1 MLRRKKVEQMKW
13 LTQQRPAA
21 DSGGTAAASGARSRV
36 YLVLFVVLIAIA
48 GLLVGRYFAVPAAP
62 AALPSGLGSIPAA
75 TAAPAPGP
83 SGLATADSAGPPGLA
98 ATPDP
103 QAPPD
108 PASPDPASPDPAAPA
123 ADPAAAFTMDPSPPA
138 SIKASAV
145 GITSTLGQVAVN
157 PDGTI
162 EVPTDYSQAGWYR
175 LGPTPGELGPA
186 VILGHVDSLKGP
198 AVFYNLSSMR
208 PGQTIDVTR
217 VDNTVAHF
225 RVDAINTYRR
235 DQFPTDAVYG
245 PINYAGLRLI
255 TCGGAYDKKAKA
267 YESNVVVFATL
278 IRP

>member
-1 MLRRKKVEQMKW
+1 MLRRTKVEQMKW

-21 DSGGTAAASGARSRV
+21 DSGGTGATSGARSRV

-48 GLLVGRYFAVPAAP
+48 GLLVGRYFAVPAPP

-75 TAAPAPGP
+75 AAAPAPGP

-103 QAPPD
+103 QAPPE
-108 PASPDPASPDPAAPA
+108 PASPDPALPA
-123 ADPAAAFTMDPSPPA
+123 ADPAAAFTMDPSPPS

-145 GITSTLGQVAVN
+145 GITSTLGQVGVN

-217 VDNTVAHF
+217 VDNTVARF
-225 RVDAINTYRR
+225 RVDAINTYRQ

-255 TCGGAYDKKAKA
+255 TCGGVYDKKAKA